1 MPAKIIHSQSVQET
15 WFNEEA
21 CHIQEIGNT
30 PDDPDVSIARA
41 RVAPGHH
48 THWHSLRN
56 TTERYLIVA
65 GTGTVEIGELAP
77 TTVVAGDV
85 VVIPPGVRQRIINTG
100 NTDLLFY
107 AICSPRFTPDCY
119 QDLEPDGYR

>member
-15 WFNEEA
+15 WFNKEG

-77 TTVVAGDV
+77 TTVVAGDL
-85 VVIPPGVRQRIINTG
+85 VVIPPGVRQRIINNG